1 MPAHVLIIVCCTTM
15 WWVLFISKKEITY
28 VSIYVKALRGMLTN
42 YITSLLCLH
51 RKNYSTK
58 SSSGIKLEVPRIHS
72 EHGKSAFS
80 YYASWLW
87 NEFQAIIPL
96 ETIPSLNTFKNVLQC
111 KMNKPCCGFN

>member
-1 MPAHVLIIVCCTTM
+1 MKRLDVVYHAALH
-15 WWVLFISKKEITY
+15 FIANACGSSLNQRRKSHILVYTL
-28 VSIYVKALRGMLTN
+28 KALLGLLPN
-42 YITSLLCLH
+42 YITSLLCLR
-51 RKNYSTK
+51 RKNYSTR

-96 ETIPSLNTFKNVLQC
+96 ETILSLTTFKIAV
-111 KMNKPCCGFN
+111 